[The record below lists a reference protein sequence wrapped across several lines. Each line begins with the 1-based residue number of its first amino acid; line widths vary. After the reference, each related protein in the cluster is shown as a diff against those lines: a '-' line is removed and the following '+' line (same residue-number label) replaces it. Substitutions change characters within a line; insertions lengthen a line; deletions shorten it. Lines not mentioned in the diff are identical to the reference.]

1 MRILYFTDT
10 FLPKI
15 DGVAISIKNFSEHLS
30 ARGHEFRILCPR
42 YGEGDFSRIN
52 DNIHIERFR
61 CGYLPSY
68 PDIKVVLPSPNKIRR
83 VFKEFKPDVV
93 HIHTP
98 GLMGLYAV
106 NASEKYGVPTIGT
119 YHTLMAEQDMYVSFY
134 RLLKID
140 KLFMKISRFKKRLK
154 IKDLIKVE
162 KFNKLNIRKKVILK
176 ICNNLYDR
184 CDQIIS
190 PSHLLK
196 NQLLEYGI
204 KKPIT
209 VVSNG
214 MDLSRFKGSVR
225 ELPENPKLLHVGRI
239 SYEKNCD
246 VIINSFKLINEQIP
260 SSTLTIIGEG
270 PALGSLKIQA
280 EKLGLADKI
289 HFLGFINHDILHEY
303 YPKYDAFLTA
313 STMETQGLVI
323 LEAIACGLPAIGVN
337 SFAIPELVVDNKNGY
352 IAEPFNV
359 REIADKTI
367 LLLTEKE
374 KFSEFSKASMEIA
387 SEHELGKCVDK
398 MEEVY
403 RNVASI
409 QNKKKKSSLFGL
421 LT

>member
-1 MRILYFTDT
+1 
-10 FLPKI
+10 
-15 DGVAISIKNFSEHLS
+15 
-30 ARGHEFRILCPR
+30 
-42 YGEGDFSRIN
+42 
-52 DNIHIERFR
+52 
-61 CGYLPSY
+61 
-68 PDIKVVLPSPNKIRR
+68 
-83 VFKEFKPDVV
+83 
-93 HIHTP
+93 
-98 GLMGLYAV
+98 
-106 NASEKYGVPTIGT
+106 
-119 YHTLMAEQDMYVSFY
+119 
-134 RLLKID
+134 
-140 KLFMKISRFKKRLK
+140 
-154 IKDLIKVE
+154 
-162 KFNKLNIRKKVILK
+162 
-176 ICNNLYDR
+176 
-184 CDQIIS
+184 
-190 PSHLLK
+190 
-196 NQLLEYGI
+196 
-204 KKPIT
+204 
-209 VVSNG
+209 
-214 MDLSRFKGSVR
+214 
-225 ELPENPKLLHVGRI
+225 VGRI

-367 LLLTEKE
+367 LLLTGKE
-374 KFSEFSKASMEIA
+374 KFSEFSKASIEIA

>member
-184 CDQIIS
+184 CDRIIS

-367 LLLTEKE
+367 LLLTGKE
-374 KFSEFSKASMEIA
+374 KFSEFSKASIEIA

>member
-1 MRILYFTDT
+1 LRILYFTDT

>member
-196 NQLLEYGI
+196 SQLLEYGI

-367 LLLTEKE
+367 LLLTGKE
-374 KFSEFSKASMEIA
+374 KFSEFSKASIEIA